1 MTITSVIRNGHA
13 GGGAAEDHDDLFH
26 VRETSRNL
34 MGLLMEIS
42 ESLFVLS

>member
-1 MTITSVIRNGHA
+1 MTITIVIRSGRA
-13 GGGAAEDHDDLFH
+13 GGGAAEDHDNLFH

-42 ESLFVLS
+42 ETLFVLL